1 MGRRFEA
8 HLLISVLITNSI
20 NRKSIS
26 EWFGFALNYIKIR
39 SGLVSSF
46 LFEFEIL
53 ALKTFLP
60 PTFIWKAKN
69 EYQAEFGSAQVIAT
83 RRKTT
88 SSYFYPRVSGYGLN
102 FRKSLLF
109 EEFYNL

>member
-8 HLLISVLITNSI
+8 HSMISVLITNSI

-26 EWFGFALNYIKIR
+26 EWFGFALNHIKIR
-39 SGLVSSF
+39 SALVSSF

-60 PTFIWKAKN
+60 PTFIWKAK
-69 EYQAEFGSAQVIAT
+69 
-83 RRKTT
+83 K
-88 SSYFYPRVSGYGLN
+88 
-102 FRKSLLF
+102 
-109 EEFYNL
+109 